1 VILLIAFA
9 VVVRFA
15 RSLHVAVAFAA
26 LMPIVF
32 LVPNR
37 IFSPQF
43 LVLFLAAWAVAGSL
57 LARSRVDQL
66 LFAST
71 ALAATLANVLIYPT
85 QSPYWF
91 RFSALL
97 FLLAGAAWVVV
108 RGVTERGVAGA
119 MRTP

>member
-1 VILLIAFA
+1 
-9 VVVRFA
+9 
-15 RSLHVAVAFAA
+15 
-26 LMPIVF
+26 MPIVF

-57 LARSRVDQL
+57 LARSRGDQL

-71 ALAATLANVLIYPT
+71 ALAATFANVLVYPT

-91 RFSALL
+91 RYSALL
-97 FLLAGAAWVVV
+97 FLFALAASAWVVA
-108 RGVTERGVAGA
+108 RGVTDRRLAA
-119 MRTP
+119 PTRTP